1 MSEPGASI
9 GRQSSR
15 PPRQSPRNVA
25 LGLSPLPS
33 LPPCST
39 PTPLLG
45 THSWGQSP
53 DSFLAFKSSGDG

>member
-1 MSEPGASI
+1 MSEPGASL

-15 PPRQSPRNVA
+15 PLRQSPRNVA

-39 PTPLLG
+39 PTPLSP
-45 THSWGQSP
+45 HSWGQSP